1 MFSSRMFKKLS
12 VRRRKK
18 SNESLS
24 NDEEDDRN
32 DEDMDR
38 SVFGDSPKKKKSS
51 FGRSSSSGSPP
62 RERQKVSDII
72 KELFTIPLTPE
83 FNVKT
88 EITDTFSIF
97 KEYNPTMVKS
107 LEWTI
112 IFLIGF
118 LGLSYAWILVL
129 ILTYHTWI
137 VSKKSSETRTQL
149 SAQSSIT
156 SEKDV
161 FQSSNNMTFES
172 FPSWVAFPDFD
183 RSEWLNTIL
192 KKVWP
197 HMGPVSNTVAKKIIE
212 PRINDILKRLNV
224 KSVNLETISNFKL
237 KEFILGTVPG
247 RVGGIK
253 AYDRNT
259 DREEIVMDV
268 EVIYAGDARVRFSVQ
283 GWDCEIN
290 QVNFRAMVRVVI
302 KPLMDAL
309 PIAGGL
315 ELYLISMPSLDYNLG
330 GMAMAAEMPG
340 ISNII
345 RGILDKIIKKGFVWP
360 NRLSL
365 YLPLDSIK
373 NMEDKSFM
381 LAQPSGVLSV
391 EIVRGRDLVKKD
403 LRGTSDPYVVASI
416 GSSVHNFV
424 DKYVS
429 SDVNPEWG
437 YECLFPIEEPSGH
450 KLVLKVYDYDAGSED
465 DFMGEVSLEV
475 ETLME
480 EQEQWVTL
488 KNVKHGE
495 VLIRSRWLPSSPAP
509 VSLSSTRAIV
519 TLFLHCGEDIGDTR
533 RSAPFSRCE
542 VRCSGDEKRRVWV
555 SSPRGPSHGPQY
567 RQGCSFLSSDP
578 GQDSVQLAV
587 EDQRSGQSLGRVSIP
602 LTVLIESPGN
612 RINNTKW
619 ALEAAT
625 GEGSSVTIS
634 AALLSY

>member
-12 VRRRKK
+12 VRSRKK
-18 SNESLS
+18 SSASLS
-24 NDEEDDRN
+24 NGEEDDRN
-32 DEDMDR
+32 DEDVDR
-38 SVFGDSPKKKKSS
+38 TVFGDSPKKKKSS
-51 FGRSSSSGSPP
+51 SSSSPL
-62 RERQKVSDII
+62 RESQKVSDII
-72 KELFTIPLTPE
+72 KELFTIPVTPE
-83 FNVKT
+83 LNVKT
-88 EITDTFSIF
+88 EITDTFSII

-112 IFLIGF
+112 IFLMGY

-149 SAQSSIT
+149 SAQSSIS

-161 FQSSNNMTFES
+161 FQNSNVAFDS

-183 RSEWLNTIL
+183 RSEWINTAL

-197 HMGPVSNTVAKKIIE
+197 HLGPVSNTVAKRIIE

-259 DREEIVMDV
+259 GREEIVMDI

-283 GWDCEIN
+283 GLECEIN
-290 QVNFRAMVRVVI
+290 QVNFRAIVRLVF

-309 PIAGGL
+309 PIAGGM

-365 YLPLDSIK
+365 YLPLDSIN
-373 NMEDKSFM
+373 NMEDKSYV

-475 ETLME
+475 EGLME
-480 EQEQWVTL
+480 DQEQWVTL
-488 KNVKHGE
+488 QNVKHGDI
-495 VLIRSRWLPSSPAP
+495 LIRSRWLPSSAAP
-509 VSLSSTRAIV
+509 VSLTSTRAIV
-519 TLFLHCGEDIGDTR
+519 TLFVHCGENIGDTR

-542 VRCSGDEKRRVWV
+542 VRCSAEEKRRVWV
-555 SSPRGPSHGPQY
+555 SSPRGPGHDPQY

-578 GQDSVQLAV
+578 SQDSLQLAV

-612 RINNTKW
+612 RINNTRW
-619 ALEAAT
+619 SLEAGT
-625 GEGSSVTIS
+625 GEESSVTIS

>member
-1 MFSSRMFKKLS
+1 MFSSRMLKKLS
-12 VRRRKK
+12 VRSRKK
-18 SNESLS
+18 SSASLS
-24 NDEEDDRN
+24 NGEEDDRN
-32 DEDMDR
+32 DEDVDR
-38 SVFGDSPKKKKSS
+38 AVFGDSRKKKKSS
-51 FGRSSSSGSPP
+51 SSSPL
-62 RERQKVSDII
+62 RESQKVSDII
-72 KELFTIPLTPE
+72 KELFTIPVTPE
-83 FNVKT
+83 LNVKT
-88 EITDTFSIF
+88 EITDTFSII

-112 IFLIGF
+112 IFLMGY

-149 SAQSSIT
+149 SAQSSIS

-161 FQSSNNMTFES
+161 FQNSNVAFDS

-183 RSEWLNTIL
+183 RSEWINTAL

-197 HMGPVSNTVAKKIIE
+197 HLGPVSNTVAKRIIE

-259 DREEIVMDV
+259 GREEIVMDI

-283 GWDCEIN
+283 GWECEIN
-290 QVNFRAMVRVVI
+290 QVNFRAIVRVVF

-309 PIAGGL
+309 PIAGGM

-365 YLPLDSIK
+365 YLPLDSIN
-373 NMEDKSFM
+373 NMEDKSYV

-450 KLVLKVYDYDAGSED
+450 KLVLKIYDYDAGSED

-475 ETLME
+475 VGLLED
-480 EQEQWVTL
+480 QEQWVTL
-488 KNVKHGE
+488 QNVKHGDI
-495 VLIRSRWLPSSPAP
+495 LIRSRWLPSSAAP
-509 VSLSSTRAIV
+509 VSLTSTRAIV
-519 TLFLHCGEDIGDTR
+519 TLFVHCGENIGDTR

-542 VRCSGDEKRRVWV
+542 VRCSAEEKRRVWV
-555 SSPRGPSHGPQY
+555 SSPRGPGHDPKY

-578 GQDSVQLAV
+578 SQDSLQLAV

-612 RINNTKW
+612 RINNTRW
-619 ALEAAT
+619 SLEAGT
-625 GEGSSVTIS
+625 GEESSVTIS

>member
-12 VRRRKK
+12 VRSRKK
-18 SNESLS
+18 SSASLS
-24 NDEEDDRN
+24 NGEEDDRN
-32 DEDMDR
+32 DEDVDR
-38 SVFGDSPKKKKSS
+38 TVFGDSPKKKKSS
-51 FGRSSSSGSPP
+51 SSSSPL
-62 RERQKVSDII
+62 RESQKVSDII
-72 KELFTIPLTPE
+72 KELFTIPVTPE
-83 FNVKT
+83 LNVKT
-88 EITDTFSIF
+88 EITDTFSII

-112 IFLIGF
+112 IFLMGY

-149 SAQSSIT
+149 SAQSSIS

-161 FQSSNNMTFES
+161 FQNSNVAFDS

-183 RSEWLNTIL
+183 RSEWINTAL

-197 HMGPVSNTVAKKIIE
+197 HLGPVSNTVAKRIIE

-259 DREEIVMDV
+259 GREEIVMDI

-290 QVNFRAMVRVVI
+290 QVNFRAIVRVVF

-309 PIAGGL
+309 PIAGGM

-365 YLPLDSIK
+365 YLPLDSIN
-373 NMEDKSFM
+373 NMEDKSYV

-475 ETLME
+475 EGLME
-480 EQEQWVTL
+480 DQEQWVTL
-488 KNVKHGE
+488 QNVKHGDI
-495 VLIRSRWLPSSPAP
+495 LIRSRWLPSSAAP
-509 VSLSSTRAIV
+509 VSLTSTRAIV
-519 TLFLHCGEDIGDTR
+519 TLFVHCGENIGDTR

-542 VRCSGDEKRRVWV
+542 VRCSAEEKRRVWV
-555 SSPRGPSHGPQY
+555 SSPRGPGHDPQY

-578 GQDSVQLAV
+578 SQDSLQLAV

-612 RINNTKW
+612 RINNTRW
-619 ALEAAT
+619 SLEAGT
-625 GEGSSVTIS
+625 GEESSVTIS

>member
-1 MFSSRMFKKLS
+1 MFKKLS

-18 SNESLS
+18 SSESLS
-24 NDEEDDRN
+24 NGEEDDRN
-32 DEDMDR
+32 DEDLDR
-38 SVFGDSPKKKKSS
+38 SVFGTSPKKKKSS
-51 FGRSSSSGSPP
+51 LSSSSGIPP
-62 RERQKVSDII
+62 RENQKVSDII
-72 KELFTIPLTPE
+72 RELFTIPVTPE

-88 EITDTFSIF
+88 EITDTFSII
-97 KEYNPTMVKS
+97 KEYNPTLVKS

-112 IFLIGF
+112 FFLMGY

-149 SAQSSIT
+149 SAQSSVT

-161 FQSSNNMTFES
+161 FQNSNVSFES

-183 RSEWLNTIL
+183 RSEWINTVL
-192 KKVWP
+192 KKIWP
-197 HMGPVSNTVAKKIIE
+197 HLGPVSNTVAKRIIE

-237 KEFILGTVPG
+237 KEFILGSVPG

-259 DREEIVMDV
+259 DLEEIVMDV

-290 QVNFRAMVRVVI
+290 QVNFRAIVRVVF

-365 YLPLDSIK
+365 YLPLDSIN
-373 NMEDKSFM
+373 NMEDKSYL
-381 LAQPSGVLSV
+381 LAQPSGVLRV

-424 DKYVS
+424 EKYVS
-429 SDVNPEWG
+429 RDVNPEWG

-465 DFMGEVSLEV
+465 DFMGEVSLNV
-475 ETLME
+475 ETLLE
-480 EQEQWVTL
+480 DQEQWVTL
-488 KNVKHGE
+488 QNVKHGD
-495 VLIRSRWLPSSPAP
+495 VLIKSRWLPSSPAP
-509 VSLSSTRAIV
+509 VSLTSTRAIV
-519 TLFLHCGEDIGDTR
+519 TLFLHCGENIGDVK
-533 RSAPFSRCE
+533 RSAPYSRCE
-542 VRCSGDEKRRVWV
+542 VRCGQEKRRVWV
-555 SSPRGPSHGPQY
+555 SSPRGPRHDPKY

-578 GQDSVQLAV
+578 GQDSLQLVV
-587 EDQRSGQSLGRVSIP
+587 EDQRSGQSLGRVTIP
-602 LTVLIESPGN
+602 LALLVESPGN
-612 RINNTKW
+612 RINHSKW
-619 ALEAAT
+619 SLEAGT
-625 GEGSSVTIS
+625 GEDSSVTIS

>member
-18 SNESLS
+18 SSESLS
-24 NDEEDDRN
+24 NGEEDDRN
-32 DEDMDR
+32 DEDLDR
-38 SVFGDSPKKKKSS
+38 SVFGTSPKKKKSS
-51 FGRSSSSGSPP
+51 LGSSSSGSPL
-62 RERQKVSDII
+62 RENQKVSDII
-72 KELFTIPLTPE
+72 RELFTIPVTPE

-88 EITDTFSIF
+88 EITDRFSII
-97 KEYNPTMVKS
+97 KEYNPTLVKS

-112 IFLIGF
+112 FFLMGS

-137 VSKKSSETRTQL
+137 VSKKSSETKTQL

-161 FQSSNNMTFES
+161 FQNSNVSFES

-183 RSEWLNTIL
+183 RSEWINTVL

-197 HMGPVSNTVAKKIIE
+197 HLGPVSNTVAKKIIE

-237 KEFILGTVPG
+237 REFILGSVPG

-259 DREEIVMDV
+259 DREEIVMDI

-290 QVNFRAMVRVVI
+290 QVNFRAIVRVVF

-365 YLPLDSIK
+365 YLPLDSIN
-373 NMEDKSFM
+373 NMEDKSYV
-381 LAQPSGVLSV
+381 LAQPSGVLSL

-475 ETLME
+475 EN
-480 EQEQWVTL
+480 VTDDPPDVQL
-488 KNVKHGE
+488 VPDLAHP
-495 VLIRSRWLPSSPAP
+495 LQA
-509 VSLSSTRAIV
+509 
-519 TLFLHCGEDIGDTR
+519 
-533 RSAPFSRCE
+533 
-542 VRCSGDEKRRVWV
+542 
-555 SSPRGPSHGPQY
+555 
-567 RQGCSFLSSDP
+567 P
-578 GQDSVQLAV
+578 GQPQVGLHTV
-587 EDQRSGQSLGRVSIP
+587 RTRGQDRP
-602 LTVLIESPGN
+602 
-612 RINNTKW
+612 
-619 ALEAAT
+619 
-625 GEGSSVTIS
+625 
-634 AALLSY
+634 

>member
-12 VRRRKK
+12 VRSRKK
-18 SNESLS
+18 SSASLS
-24 NDEEDDRN
+24 NGEEDDRN
-32 DEDMDR
+32 DEDVDR
-38 SVFGDSPKKKKSS
+38 TVFGDSPKKKKSS
-51 FGRSSSSGSPP
+51 SSSSPL
-62 RERQKVSDII
+62 RESQKVSDII
-72 KELFTIPLTPE
+72 KELFTIPVTPE
-83 FNVKT
+83 LNVKT
-88 EITDTFSIF
+88 EITDTFSII

-112 IFLIGF
+112 IFLMGY

-149 SAQSSIT
+149 SAQSSIS

-161 FQSSNNMTFES
+161 FQNSNVAFDS

-183 RSEWLNTIL
+183 RSEWINTAL

-197 HMGPVSNTVAKKIIE
+197 HLGPVSNTVAKRIIE

-259 DREEIVMDV
+259 GREEIVMDI

-283 GWDCEIN
+283 GWECEIN
-290 QVNFRAMVRVVI
+290 QVNFRAIVRLVF

-309 PIAGGL
+309 PIAGGM

-365 YLPLDSIK
+365 YLPLDSIN
-373 NMEDKSFM
+373 NMEDKSYV

-450 KLVLKVYDYDAGSED
+450 KLVLKIYDYDAGSED

-475 ETLME
+475 EGLME
-480 EQEQWVTL
+480 DQEQWVTL
-488 KNVKHGE
+488 QNVKHGDI
-495 VLIRSRWLPSSPAP
+495 LIRSRWLPSSAAP
-509 VSLSSTRAIV
+509 VSLTSTRAIV
-519 TLFLHCGEDIGDTR
+519 TLFVHCGENIGDTR

-542 VRCSGDEKRRVWV
+542 VRCSAEEKRRVWV
-555 SSPRGPSHGPQY
+555 SSPRGPGHDPQY

-578 GQDSVQLAV
+578 SQDSLQLAV

-612 RINNTKW
+612 RINNTRW
-619 ALEAAT
+619 SLEAGT
-625 GEGSSVTIS
+625 GEESSVTIS

>member
-12 VRRRKK
+12 VRSRKK
-18 SNESLS
+18 SSASLS
-24 NDEEDDRN
+24 NGEEDDRN
-32 DEDMDR
+32 DEDVDR
-38 SVFGDSPKKKKSS
+38 TVFGDSPKKKKSS
-51 FGRSSSSGSPP
+51 SSSSPL
-62 RERQKVSDII
+62 RESQKVSDII
-72 KELFTIPLTPE
+72 KELFTIPVTPE
-83 FNVKT
+83 LNVKT
-88 EITDTFSIF
+88 EITDTFSII

-112 IFLIGF
+112 IFLMGY

-149 SAQSSIT
+149 SAQSSIS

-161 FQSSNNMTFES
+161 FQNSNVAFDS

-183 RSEWLNTIL
+183 RSEWINTAL

-197 HMGPVSNTVAKKIIE
+197 HLGPVSNTVAKRIIE

-259 DREEIVMDV
+259 GREEIVMDI

-283 GWDCEIN
+283 GWECEIN
-290 QVNFRAMVRVVI
+290 QVNFRAIVRLVF

-309 PIAGGL
+309 PIAGGM

-365 YLPLDSIK
+365 YLPLDSIN
-373 NMEDKSFM
+373 NMEDKSYV

-475 ETLME
+475 ESLME
-480 EQEQWVTL
+480 DQEQWVTL
-488 KNVKHGE
+488 QNVKHGDI
-495 VLIRSRWLPSSPAP
+495 LIRSRWLPSSAAP
-509 VSLSSTRAIV
+509 VSLTSTRAIV
-519 TLFLHCGEDIGDTR
+519 TLFVHCGENIGDTR

-542 VRCSGDEKRRVWV
+542 VRCSAEEKRRVWV
-555 SSPRGPSHGPQY
+555 SSPRGPGHDPQY

-578 GQDSVQLAV
+578 SQDSLQLAV

-612 RINNTKW
+612 RINNTRW
-619 ALEAAT
+619 SLEAGT
-625 GEGSSVTIS
+625 GEESSVTIS